1 MAKAKQLSE
10 TKKLIILSGNSLSL
24 FPPESMLRLSIQK
37 LISNKLFELFI
48 LLNVAISSI
57 LMIFDSPLSDQ
68 KSLVI
73 MTSTYVNIIVTIV
86 FTIECLLKWIVY
98 GVINNGP
105 NSYFKDGWNLLD
117 FFITLLSLLSIAF
130 DYFVVLDQNLV
141 SQANKLEL
149 VKILRVLRSVRLI
162 TTSQALKISIVS
174 LIYAIPGI
182 ADLAI
187 VIFMFFLLFGI
198 FFLNL
203 FKGKFYSCTF
213 SGGLDEF
220 IYSQQ
225 VIT

>member
-86 FTIECLLKWIVY
+86 FTIECLYKWIVY

-105 NSYFKDGWNLLD
+105 NSYFKDGWNLLY

-130 DYFVVLDQNLV
+130 DYFVVLD
-141 SQANKLEL
+141 
-149 VKILRVLRSVRLI
+149 
-162 TTSQALKISIVS
+162 
-174 LIYAIPGI
+174 
-182 ADLAI
+182 
-187 VIFMFFLLFGI
+187 
-198 FFLNL
+198 
-203 FKGKFYSCTF
+203 
-213 SGGLDEF
+213 
-220 IYSQQ
+220 
-225 VIT
+225 

>member
-10 TKKLIILSGNSLSL
+10 TKKLTILSGNSLSL
-24 FPPESMLRLSIQK
+24 FPPESMIRLSIQK
-37 LISNKLFELFI
+37 LISNKLFELLI

-130 DYFVVLDQNLV
+130 DYFVVLD
-141 SQANKLEL
+141 
-149 VKILRVLRSVRLI
+149 
-162 TTSQALKISIVS
+162 
-174 LIYAIPGI
+174 
-182 ADLAI
+182 
-187 VIFMFFLLFGI
+187 
-198 FFLNL
+198 
-203 FKGKFYSCTF
+203 
-213 SGGLDEF
+213 
-220 IYSQQ
+220 
-225 VIT
+225 

>member
-86 FTIECLLKWIVY
+86 FTIECLYKWIVY

-130 DYFVVLDQNLV
+130 DYFVVLD
-141 SQANKLEL
+141 
-149 VKILRVLRSVRLI
+149 
-162 TTSQALKISIVS
+162 
-174 LIYAIPGI
+174 
-182 ADLAI
+182 
-187 VIFMFFLLFGI
+187 
-198 FFLNL
+198 
-203 FKGKFYSCTF
+203 
-213 SGGLDEF
+213 
-220 IYSQQ
+220 
-225 VIT
+225 

>member
-130 DYFVVLDQNLV
+130 DYFVVLD
-141 SQANKLEL
+141 
-149 VKILRVLRSVRLI
+149 
-162 TTSQALKISIVS
+162 
-174 LIYAIPGI
+174 
-182 ADLAI
+182 
-187 VIFMFFLLFGI
+187 
-198 FFLNL
+198 
-203 FKGKFYSCTF
+203 
-213 SGGLDEF
+213 
-220 IYSQQ
+220 
-225 VIT
+225 